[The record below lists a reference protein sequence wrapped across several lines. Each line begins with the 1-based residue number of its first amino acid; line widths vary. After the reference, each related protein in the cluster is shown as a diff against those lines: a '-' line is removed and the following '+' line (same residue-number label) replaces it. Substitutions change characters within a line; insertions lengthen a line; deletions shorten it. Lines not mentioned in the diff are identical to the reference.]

1 MDLLI
6 QIPEKPLMS
15 DEEIICVPKRTDV
28 CCTIN
33 MVRNITPLSGEEA
46 VLRQKTVLEDIADV
60 KKSQVQKHFRVNSE
74 GACLRC
80 DDINQT
86 KMNPRL

>member
-15 DEEIICVPKRTDV
+15 DEEIICVPERMDM

-33 MVRNITPLSGEEA
+33 MVRNITPISGEETQ
-46 VLRQKTVLEDIADV
+46 LRQKTVLEDIADV
-60 KKSQVQKHFRVNSE
+60 KKSQVQKHFRVNAE

-80 DDINQT
+80 YEINQT
-86 KMNPRL
+86 KMNPHL